1 MTTIDTNSIQL
12 YQSTMGQPDPGPRP
26 GSFLYQGRHIAYT
39 EHGTGSRA
47 LVLIHGLLMDQRMY
61 TRLAPEIAGRGYRV
75 ITVDLLGHG
84 ASEQPHDMT
93 AYCIPDFG
101 RQVIALLDH
110 LAIDKAVVGG
120 TSLGANVALEVAVA
134 APARVTAL
142 VVEMPVL
149 ENALPAAAGLFVP
162 LALALRTSQPL
173 MRLVAA
179 LTRRIPRTHFTIDIM
194 FDWVRRDPRAS
205 LAVLDGI
212 LFGRVAPPVDERRRI
227 TQPTLVIGHRR
238 DPVHP
243 FSDADLLAR
252 ELPAGR
258 MVTASS
264 IVEWRLRPARL
275 DAELAGFLDA
285 LGNPSAVAAA

>member
-1 MTTIDTNSIQL
+1 MSQ
-12 YQSTMGQPDPGPRP
+12 QRPVPGPRS
-26 GSFLYQGRHIAYT
+26 GSFLYRGRHIAFT
-39 EHGTGSRA
+39 DHGDGPQA
-47 LVLIHGLLMDQRMY
+47 LVLIHGLLMDRRMY
-61 TRLAPEIAGRGYRV
+61 TKLAPMTASHGYRV

-84 ASEQPHDMT
+84 ASDQPHDMS
-93 AYCIPDFG
+93 AYCIPEFG

-110 LAIDKAVVGG
+110 LDLERAVIGG

-134 APARVTAL
+134 APQRVSGL

-149 ENALPAAAGLFVP
+149 ENALPAAAGVFVP

-173 MRLVAA
+173 MRLLAA
-179 LTRRIPRTHFTIDIM
+179 LTRRIPRTYFTVDIM
-194 FDWVRRDPRAS
+194 LDWVRRDPRAS

-212 LFGRVAPPVDERRRI
+212 LFGRVAPPVDERRGI

-238 DPVHP
+238 DPIHP

-252 ELPAGR
+252 ELPAGK
-258 MVTASS
+258 MITAHS

-275 DAELAGFLDA
+275 DAALVEFLAEVGKR
-285 LGNPSAVAAA
+285 SAVAAA